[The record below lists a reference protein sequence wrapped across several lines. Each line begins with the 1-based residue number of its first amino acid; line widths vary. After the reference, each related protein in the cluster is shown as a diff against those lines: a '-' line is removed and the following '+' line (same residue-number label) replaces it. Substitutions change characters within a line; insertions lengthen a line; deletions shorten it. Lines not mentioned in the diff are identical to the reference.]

1 MTDVFLMVRR
11 KKLTIFLSCKET
23 DTVAV
28 LKKMLS
34 GIVRQEAEG
43 MKVFQ
48 QCDNAEKGLKPDI
61 KLKLCK
67 MYPPKNWTMLH
78 PWNPLVS
85 YRAFA
90 SRCPLEQL
98 SSLGMVK
105 PLR

>member
-11 KKLTIFLSCKET
+11 KKSTIFLSCKET

-48 QCDNAEKGLKPDI
+48 QCDNAEKGWKPGI
-61 KLKLCK
+61 QNLNHVRCILRTGQCRI
-67 MYPPKNWTMLH
+67 YGI
-78 PWNPLVS
+78 PWFSIEHLQTDVS
-85 YRAFA
+85 R
-90 SRCPLEQL
+90 SNCPRLEW
-98 SSLGMVK
+98 
-105 PLR
+105 

>member
-11 KKLTIFLSCKET
+11 KKSTIFLNCKET

-48 QCDNAEKGLKPDI
+48 QCDNAEKG
-61 KLKLCK
+61 
-67 MYPPKNWTMLH
+67 
-78 PWNPLVS
+78 
-85 YRAFA
+85 
-90 SRCPLEQL
+90 
-98 SSLGMVK
+98 
-105 PLR
+105 

>member
-11 KKLTIFLSCKET
+11 KKSTIFLSCKET

-34 GIVRQEAEG
+34 GIVRQDAEG

-48 QCDNAEKGLKPDI
+48 QCDNAEKGLKLDI
-61 KLKLCK
+61 KIKSCK
-67 MYPPKNWTMLH
+67 MFPPKNWTMLH

-90 SRCPLEQL
+90 SRCLPEQL